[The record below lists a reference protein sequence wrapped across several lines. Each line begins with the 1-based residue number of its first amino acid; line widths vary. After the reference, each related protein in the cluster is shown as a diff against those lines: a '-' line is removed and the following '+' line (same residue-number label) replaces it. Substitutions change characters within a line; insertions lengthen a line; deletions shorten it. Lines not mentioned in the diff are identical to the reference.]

1 MLRFVKN
8 CSEMVPF
15 TLLCPKQCPN
25 RAKMKIGILSSKHSV
40 KLFFDSGRL
49 GRARLQNTLQLDS
62 ALNTEYASEHK
73 YTNETLYSH

>member
-15 TLLCPKQCPN
+15 TLLCSKQYPN
-25 RAKMKIGILSSKHSV
+25 RAKMKIGILSSKRSV

-49 GRARLQNTLQLDS
+49 RRARLQNTLQLDS
-62 ALNTEYASEHK
+62 ALIARGPRLTWSFH
-73 YTNETLYSH
+73 